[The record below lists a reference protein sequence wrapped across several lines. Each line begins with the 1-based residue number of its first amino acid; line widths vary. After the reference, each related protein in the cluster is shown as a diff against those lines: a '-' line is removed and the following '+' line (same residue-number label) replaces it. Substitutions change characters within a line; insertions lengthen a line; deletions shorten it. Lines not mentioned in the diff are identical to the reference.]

1 MADQPDP
8 LPLRGDKR
16 RMRIGVLGGSF
27 NPAHAGHLHVARVA
41 RRRFGLDQV
50 WLMVSPG
57 NPLKPAR
64 GMAPFAER
72 LASARRIADGRHILA
87 TGIER
92 AIGTRHTWAT
102 LARLHR
108 LFPCA
113 EFVWLMGADNL
124 EHFADWQH
132 WRRIAARTVLGVL
145 PRPAHNMAALAGRA
159 AHRLKPARRPA
170 RQARLLAASAPPAW
184 IFLPAAQNALSA
196 TALRAARS
204 SAEAERGQALP
215 SKPGLRPQN
224 DAIEGDVP

>member
-1 MADQPDP
+1 
-8 LPLRGDKR
+8 
-16 RMRIGVLGGSF
+16 MRVGVLGGSF
-27 NPAHAGHLHVARVA
+27 NPAHEGHRHVARIA
-41 RRRFGLDQV
+41 LRRFGLDQV

-72 LASARRIADGRHILA
+72 LESARRIADGRHILA
-87 TGIER
+87 TGLER

-108 LFPCA
+108 LFPRV

-124 EHFADWQH
+124 EHFASWQR
-132 WRRIAARTVLGVL
+132 WRRIAAHTALGVL
-145 PRPAHNMAALAGRA
+145 PRPEHNMAALAGPA
-159 AHRLKPARRPA
+159 AHRLRPARRPA
-170 RQARLLAASAPPAW
+170 RQAPLLASATTPAW

-204 SAEAERGQALP
+204 SPQGERARIET
-215 SKPGLRPQN
+215 SVPGLCP
-224 DAIEGDVP
+224 ASATEGEAP

>member
-1 MADQPDP
+1 
-8 LPLRGDKR
+8 
-16 RMRIGVLGGSF
+16 MRIGVLGGSF
-27 NPAHAGHLHVARVA
+27 NPAHDGHRHVARLA

-72 LASARRIADGRHILA
+72 LAGAQGIADGRRILA

-108 LFPCA
+108 LFPRA
-113 EFVWLMGADNL
+113 DFVWLMGADNL
-124 EHFADWQH
+124 EHFARWQH
-132 WRRIAARTVLGVL
+132 WHRIVSKTALGVL
-145 PRPAHNMAALAGRA
+145 PRPEHNMAALAGRA
-159 AHRLKPARRPA
+159 AHCLRHARLPA
-170 RQARLLAASAPPAW
+170 RQAGLLAAAPAPAW

-196 TALRAARS
+196 TALRAATS
-204 SAEAERGQALP
+204 SASAPAAATNPPASCSPAKNG
-215 SKPGLRPQN
+215 
-224 DAIEGDVP
+224 EGP